1 MRATCEIQQRRWVS
15 DKLNSNDRPRALLK
29 SPSFELFRRR
39 GVILAFAL
47 LTLVMLVLLL
57 RGCPET
63 EDAYED
69 FTPPFQLPDEV
80 DVSHLSLIAE
90 SRLEDLHALLER
102 RTIRALVVRSKT
114 FYFFEGAQQR
124 GLSYEML
131 KAFEEFL
138 NARLEQG
145 ALPVNVVFV
154 PVTRD
159 QIIPALR
166 QGYGDIAVADLTI
179 TPSRLSQ
186 VNFSVPVY
194 EDVRELVVLGPSS
207 PDIESRDD
215 LAGKVF
221 YTRASS
227 SYYESLLQLSAA
239 FEDEDKP
246 PITINIVDEHLED
259 EELLEMVDAGIL
271 PGIVMD
277 SHTAEFWSKVFEDVE
292 VRSDLVVRD
301 GANIAWA
308 FNHKMPKLEAAVNEF
323 LASHG
328 RGSLVGNMLFRRY
341 LERTD
346 YLDKALHSSE
356 LKKFHDTAHL
366 FQRYADRYDFD
377 WLMVI
382 SQAYQESRLDHTVVS
397 DAGAVGI
404 MQVLPETAADK
415 NVDIDDITVLEN
427 NIHAGNKYLRH
438 VRDTY
443 FESEPMDDLNKTLFS
458 FAAYNAGP
466 NRISRL
472 RNEAERRGLD
482 RNIWFDNVEVIA
494 ARRIGRET
502 VDYVS
507 NIYKYWV
514 AFTLSRDRLT
524 RSANQAFVLEGA
536 ALNEESP

>member
-1 MRATCEIQQRRWVS
+1 M
-15 DKLNSNDRPRALLK
+15 LALLLAACP
-29 SPSFELFRRR
+29 SPVE
-39 GVILAFAL
+39 
-47 LTLVMLVLLL
+47 
-57 RGCPET
+57 ET
-63 EDAYED
+63 KEASA
-69 FTPPFQLPDEV
+69 PPLHLPQEV

-90 SRLEDLHALLER
+90 ARLEDLDAMISR

-124 GLSYEML
+124 GLSYDML
-131 KAFEEFL
+131 KAFEQFL
-138 NARLEQG
+138 NKDLERG
-145 ALPVNVVFV
+145 ALPVNIVFV

-179 TPSRLSQ
+179 TPNRLSQ
-186 VNFSVPVY
+186 INFSIPVY
-194 EDVRELVVLGPSS
+194 EDVRELVVFGPSS
-207 PDIESRDD
+207 PAIEDLDD
-215 LAGKVF
+215 LAGQVF

-227 SYYESLLQLSAA
+227 SYYESLMSLNAEFKASGKL
-239 FEDEDKP
+239 P
-246 PITINIVDEHLED
+246 MTINLVDEHLED

-271 PGIVMD
+271 PGIAMD
-277 SHTAEFWSKVFEDVE
+277 SHTAEFWSQIFDKVE
-292 VRSDLVVRD
+292 VRNDLILRD
-301 GANIAWA
+301 GSSIAWA
-308 FNHKMPKLEAAVNEF
+308 FNHDMPKLEAAVNEF
-323 LASHG
+323 LTHHG
-328 RGSLVGNMLFRRY
+328 HGSLVGNMLFRRY
-341 LERTD
+341 LERTE
-346 YLDKALHSSE
+346 YLENALRSSE
-356 LKKFHDTAHL
+356 MKKFHDTAHL

-382 SQAYQESRLDHTVVS
+382 SQAYQESRLDHSVVS
-397 DAGAVGI
+397 TAGAIGI
-404 MQVLPETAADK
+404 MQVLPQTAADE

-438 VRDTY
+438 IRDTY
-443 FESEPMDDLNKTLFS
+443 FESEPMDDLNKTLFA

-472 RNEAERRGLD
+472 RNEAKRRGLD
-482 RNIWFDNVEVIA
+482 PNIWFDNVEVVA

-524 RSANQAFVLEGA
+524 AA
-536 ALNEESP
+536 ALQS